1 MIDGENDLA
10 LADDDAPLVLTDEIP
25 DDLPDAVASDD
36 APDDADDDGGEIE
49 ISFDGEEPIIAA
61 AKPADNSL
69 IRDFRKQRRADAA
82 EIARL
87 KAMVEVA
94 PVAASVELGPV
105 PTLES
110 VDWDENALAAAI
122 EARAERKHALER
134 QQAVQQEAAAKQ
146 AAADA
151 AEAAEYVKA
160 RSALGARD
168 YDDAE
173 ASFVEAFPNPA
184 FQRLVV
190 RASDNPA
197 AVIYALHRAPAK
209 LAELA
214 AITDAAKL
222 AAAIG
227 KMEARLKVVKKS
239 AVQPERRVSGA
250 APVSGTA
257 KGNYEAN
264 LEKLR
269 AKAEI
274 TGDLTPVLNYKREH
288 AAKVAR

>member
-1 MIDGENDLA
+1 MIDGE
-10 LADDDAPLVLTDEIP
+10 ADVAVIEDESPLVLTDEIP
-25 DDLPDAVASDD
+25 DDLPAAAVEDD
-36 APDDADDDGGEIE
+36 APEEDGGEIE
-49 ISFDGEEPIIAA
+49 ISFDGEEPVIAA

-87 KAMVEVA
+87 KALVEVA

-122 EARAERKHALER
+122 EARAERKHALEL
-134 QQAVQQEAAAKQ
+134 QQAAQQEAAAKQ

-250 APVSGTA
+250 APVRMNGADTHMA
-257 KGNYEAN
+257 RLEA
-264 LEKLR
+264 E
-269 AKAEI
+269 AERTNDRSKI
-274 TGDLTPVLNYKREH
+274 YAYKRQL
-288 AAKVAR
+288 AARAAAR

>member
-1 MIDGENDLA
+1 MIDGE
-10 LADDDAPLVLTDEIP
+10 ADVAVVEDEAPLVLTDEIP
-25 DDLPDAVASDD
+25 DDLPAAAVEDD
-36 APDDADDDGGEIE
+36 APEEDGGEIE

-87 KAMVEVA
+87 KALVEVA
-94 PVAASVELGPV
+94 PVAAIVELGPV

-122 EARAERKHALER
+122 EARAERKHALEL
-134 QQAVQQEAAAKQ
+134 QQAAQQEAAAKQ

-250 APVSGTA
+250 APVRMNGADTHMA
-257 KGNYEAN
+257 RLEAEAERTN
-264 LEKLR
+264 DRSKIYAYKRQLA
-269 AKAEI
+269 AKAA
-274 TGDLTPVLNYKREH
+274 PR
-288 AAKVAR
+288 

>member
-1 MIDGENDLA
+1 MIDGE
-10 LADDDAPLVLTDEIP
+10 ADVAVVEDESPLVLTDEIP
-25 DDLPDAVASDD
+25 DDLPDAAVEDD
-36 APDDADDDGGEIE
+36 APEEDDGGEIE

-87 KAMVEVA
+87 KALVEVA

-122 EARAERKHALER
+122 EARAERKHALEL
-134 QQAVQQEAAAKQ
+134 QQAAQQEAAAKQ

-250 APVSGTA
+250 APVRMNGADTHMA
-257 KGNYEAN
+257 RLEA
-264 LEKLR
+264 E
-269 AKAEI
+269 AERTNDRSKI
-274 TGDLTPVLNYKREH
+274 YAYKRQL
-288 AAKVAR
+288 AARAAAR

>member
-1 MIDGENDLA
+1 MIDGE
-10 LADDDAPLVLTDEIP
+10 ADVAVVEDEAPLVLTDEIP
-25 DDLPDAVASDD
+25 DDLPAAVEDD
-36 APDDADDDGGEIE
+36 APEEDDDGEIE

-87 KAMVEVA
+87 KALVEVA
-94 PVAASVELGPV
+94 PVAAIVELGPV

-122 EARAERKHALER
+122 EARAERKHALEL
-134 QQAVQQEAAAKQ
+134 QQAAQQEAAAKQ

-250 APVSGTA
+250 APVRMNGADTHMA
-257 KGNYEAN
+257 RLEAEAERTN
-264 LEKLR
+264 DRSKIYAYKRQLA
-269 AKAEI
+269 AKAA
-274 TGDLTPVLNYKREH
+274 PR
-288 AAKVAR
+288 

>member
-1 MIDGENDLA
+1 MIDGE
-10 LADDDAPLVLTDEIP
+10 ADVAVVEDEAPLVLTDEIP
-25 DDLPDAVASDD
+25 DDLPAAVEDD
-36 APDDADDDGGEIE
+36 APEEDDDGEIE

-87 KAMVEVA
+87 KALVEVA

-122 EARAERKHALER
+122 EARAERKHALEL
-134 QQAVQQEAAAKQ
+134 QQAAQQEAAAKQ

-250 APVSGTA
+250 APVRMNGADTHMA
-257 KGNYEAN
+257 RLEA
-264 LEKLR
+264 E
-269 AKAEI
+269 AERTNDRSKI
-274 TGDLTPVLNYKREH
+274 YAYKRELARK
-288 AAKVAR
+288 AAAR

>member
-1 MIDGENDLA
+1 MIDGE
-10 LADDDAPLVLTDEIP
+10 ADVAVVEDEAPLVLTDEIP
-25 DDLPDAVASDD
+25 DDLPAAAVEDD
-36 APDDADDDGGEIE
+36 APEEDDGEIE

-87 KAMVEVA
+87 KALVEVA
-94 PVAASVELGPV
+94 PVAAIVELGPV

-122 EARAERKHALER
+122 EARAERKHALEL
-134 QQAVQQEAAAKQ
+134 QQAAQQEAAAKQ

-250 APVSGTA
+250 APVRMNGADTHMA
-257 KGNYEAN
+257 RLEA
-264 LEKLR
+264 E
-269 AKAEI
+269 AERTNDRSKI
-274 TGDLTPVLNYKREH
+274 YAYKRELARK
-288 AAKVAR
+288 AAAR